1 METKWSKTLFYIAWT
16 AELLLML
23 ADASDYS
30 VPYDGWCFRGT
41 LLLFGLSILT
51 ARHTRREW
59 CVIAAGWVFGLICW
73 RFSGRLEMLRLI
85 TILFACRDLE
95 LKKALNYTFAV
106 TAVGAGLI
114 IILSVAGF
122 FGTVSITQEFGGT
135 KGYRML
141 PALGFGH
148 PNTLEWAGLMLAAMT
163 VYLFHR
169 RLRIVGH
176 AILFAAFVLFSLY
189 TRSRS
194 GLICG
199 SWMILASAVLQLISP
214 GAASA
219 GAPETASGAAA
230 KTEPAGGRGPVSRR
244 IKNPDSLIGAV
255 LSVLILAGSIGM
267 SLFGAAVS
275 HHTGTE
281 GWEWLDRLDRYFSG
295 RITNLYWGT
304 QTHRGALD
312 SWKLFSDRAYDN
324 FFDMGWVR
332 VFFWYGII
340 PGILILALILLVV
353 YGIYRKG
360 EASEQAVLSALVLYT
375 LFEALLVTKYLGRN
389 FMILPAGY
397 YLWSLSGSLPA
408 RHRV

>member
-1 METKWSKTLFYIAWT
+1 MSQNILFKKTGKTLFYLAWT

-23 ADASDYS
+23 ADASDLS

-41 LLLFGLSILT
+41 LLLFGLSIL
-51 ARHTRREW
+51 AVKHSRREW
-59 CVIAAGWVFGLICW
+59 GVIAAGWLFGLICW

-85 TILFACRDLE
+85 TILFACRDLD
-95 LKKALNYTFAV
+95 LKKALKYTLAV
-106 TAVGAGLI
+106 TAAGAGLI
-114 IILSVAGF
+114 IFLSAAGI

-148 PNTLEWAGLMLAAMT
+148 PNTLEWAGLMVTAMT

-169 RLRIVGH
+169 RLRLVGH
-176 AILFAAFVLFSLY
+176 TVLFAAFVLFSLY

-199 SWMILASAVLQLISP
+199 GWMILASAVLQMISAKDQ
-214 GAASA
+214 GKK
-219 GAPETASGAAA
+219 ETQLHTG
-230 KTEPAGGRGPVSRR
+230 
-244 IKNPDSLIGAV
+244 SLIGVV
-255 LSVLILAGSIGM
+255 LSLLTLAGSIGM

-295 RITNLYWGT
+295 RITNLYWST

-312 SWKLFSDRAYDN
+312 SWKLFSDRVYDN
-324 FFDMGWVR
+324 YFDMGWVR

-340 PGILILALILLVV
+340 PGILILALVLLVI

-360 EASEQAVLSALVLYT
+360 EPSEQAVLSALVLYT

-397 YLWSLSGSLPA
+397 YLWSLSGSLTRP
-408 RHRV
+408 HRV